1 MLIDEI
7 KNGIPDALVI
17 PSELNKFVEWLEK
30 NGYPIS
36 GCFELRADDGDTMFY
51 WFGFRDVEKQLGQFG
66 AGADGSLYCI
76 WDNGTG
82 EFPIVHMGSEGDS
95 LFVLAPNFVE
105 FLRLLS
111 IGYSEIGFEDLN
123 LRPEEDESNEIF
135 TNWVSET
142 FNVKIP
148 SIGSEV
154 TSKYTGPDFKV
165 WVDEVSEKYSK

>member
-7 KNGIPDALVI
+7 KKGIPDNLEI
-17 PSELNKFVEWLEK
+17 PGELDSLVEWVEE

-51 WFGFRDVEKQLGQFG
+51 WFGFRDVEKLLGQFG

-105 FLRLLS
+105 FLRLLAV
-111 IGYSEIGFEDLN
+111 GYSEIGFEDLN
-123 LRPEEDESNEIF
+123 LPPEEDESNEIF
-135 TNWVSET
+135 SEWVSET
-142 FNVKIP
+142 FDVEIP

-154 TSKYTGPDFKV
+154 TSKYSGPDFQK
-165 WVDEVSEKYSK
+165 WVEESSRRYSK